1 MFVGYQSKLDKAEYV
16 MSLMQKKRAM
26 KADGK
31 SDVFDKEMCAACAKV
46 MQNWDETAKAQQEA
60 AAASAANGTAEAE
73 AS

>member
-1 MFVGYQSKLDKAEYV
+1 MQSKLDKAEYV

-31 SDVFDKEMCAACAKV
+31 ADVFDKEMCSACAKV

-60 AAASAANGTAEAE
+60 AAAAAAAGNGTAEA
-73 AS
+73 S